1 MLAYAHVCLHMLAY
15 ADECRPL
22 SRCPAELGLDL
33 DSDEDEFLFGGA
45 DRPAHS
51 LSSISAINRNVDV
64 LVLDDDAHDE
74 QECAKGK
81 QDRAK
86 KRKEK
91 KRSSAIAIGGAG
103 SVPAVDE
110 ELQEQSKAIR
120 DLLSGLVTR
129 DTLANLLPISPNAKA
144 LRVAQSGRDFESD
157 DGSASAVDGS
167 ASAVDGLDTHAA
179 HMRAHACGASATAG
193 ASHAELARAGPRA
206 GLAGSERGVAA
217 EGVGTGARRVGLGG
231 RHRSLIQQ
239 ARNTTCDTG
248 QGGYSGGGGDQ
259 LALAAAHSAPA
270 PAPAPA
276 PLLPLTTAAPL
287 TDALSPKKTKA
298 PSLGDVA
305 VDHSFGVPGVAG
317 AAPMTPSIGA
327 LGTPGSLRAA
337 VRVTPASAGEAAGIS
352 VRGPSRGVGAVA
364 AGAGLVRPRGDFGV
378 SGVAFT
384 SFTAGS
390 PPTPPAAPRIGSA
403 GASASTGE
411 RLRAIYTRPTASI
424 SRRTET

>member
-1 MLAYAHVCLHMLAY
+1 MLTYAHIC
-15 ADECRPL
+15 

-33 DSDEDEFLFGGA
+33 DSDEDDFLFGGV

-51 LSSISAINRNVDV
+51 LSSISARNRNVDV
-64 LVLDDDAHDE
+64 LVLDDDADDE
-74 QECAKGK
+74 QE
-81 QDRAK
+81 RAK
-86 KRKEK
+86 VTQERAEKKKEK
-91 KRSSAIAIGGAG
+91 KRSSAIASGRAG
-103 SVPAVDE
+103 SVPVVDE

-129 DTLANLLPISPNAKA
+129 DTLANLLPISPDAKA
-144 LRVAQSGRDFESD
+144 LRVAQSGRDLESD
-157 DGSASAVDGS
+157 DGSASAVDGF
-167 ASAVDGLDTHAA
+167 DTHAA
-179 HMRAHACGASATAG
+179 HMRAHDCGASASAG
-193 ASHAELARAGPRA
+193 ASHAELARVGPRE
-206 GLAGSERGVAA
+206 GSERGVAA
-217 EGVGTGARRVGLGG
+217 EGFGTGARRVSLGG

-239 ARNTTCDTG
+239 ARNTTFNDG

-270 PAPAPA
+270 SA

-287 TDALSPKKTKA
+287 TDALSPKKIKA

-317 AAPMTPSIGA
+317 AAPQTPSIGA
-327 LGTPGSLRAA
+327 LGTLGALRAA
-337 VRVTPASAGEAAGIS
+337 VHVTPASSSASSSAGEAAGIS

-364 AGAGLVRPRGDFGV
+364 AGAGLVRPRAAGAGLVRPRGDFGV
-378 SGVAFT
+378 SGVSFT

-390 PPTPPAAPRIGSA
+390 PPTPPAVPRIGSA

-424 SRRTET
+424 SSRTET